1 MKALSTRNDAM
12 HEASRPF
19 ATDRDGFLLGEGGAA
34 LVLETLSHA
43 EKRGANILAV
53 LTGCGNAND
62 AGHPTAADA
71 HGIGTTASVNMALQM
86 AGLQPDDIQ
95 LISPHA
101 TSTPNGD
108 AAEYAGLHNVFG
120 SFMKKIPMA
129 ATKSMTGHLLGAAGA
144 IEAAFNV
151 LSLQHQ
157 AFPAGINHF
166 ETEIDMVQK
175 GILLCGKS
183 MEGKIDHTLS
193 HSAGFGGHNAT
204 VILSHPRAAL
214 SKL

>member
-1 MKALSTRNDAM
+1 
-12 HEASRPF
+12 
-19 ATDRDGFLLGEGGAA
+19 
-34 LVLETLSHA
+34 
-43 EKRGANILAV
+43 
-53 LTGCGNAND
+53 
-62 AGHPTAADA
+62 
-71 HGIGTTASVNMALQM
+71 
-86 AGLQPDDIQ
+86 
-95 LISPHA
+95 
-101 TSTPNGD
+101 
-108 AAEYAGLHNVFG
+108 
-120 SFMKKIPMA
+120 MKKIPMA

-175 GILLCGKS
+175 GILLCGTSK
-183 MEGKIDHTLS
+183 EGRIDHTLS